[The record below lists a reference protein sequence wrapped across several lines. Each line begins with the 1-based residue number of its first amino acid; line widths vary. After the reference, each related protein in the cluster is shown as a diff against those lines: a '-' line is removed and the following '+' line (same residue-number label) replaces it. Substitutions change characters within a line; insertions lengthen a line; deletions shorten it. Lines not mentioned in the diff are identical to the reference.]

1 MASTIS
7 AGTTSGTAIVVS
19 GDTTGNLELKTQAGA
34 NTITV
39 PNSTGNMVL
48 DSATQTLTNKS
59 IAATQL
65 TGTIA
70 VARLPAGSVLQV
82 VSATI
87 NSENS
92 TSSTSF
98 VSTGLSV
105 SITPTSSNS
114 KVLVLVNGCSF
125 GVSGTA
131 EGYWTVDRA
140 GTNIGNG
147 NGGFG
152 RTWNAG
158 VANFTF
164 TPAAISYLDSPATTS
179 SITYTVQFRQTN
191 AAQFVYISGGNG
203 RSSITLMEIAA

>member
-1 MASTIS
+1 MSIVLQGSTSGSITLQEPAVAGSNTIS
-7 AGTTSGTAIVVS
+7 LPAETGTVI
-19 GDTTGNLELKTQAGA
+19 TTG
-34 NTITV
+34 
-39 PNSTGNMVL
+39 STG
-48 DSATQTLTNKS
+48 QS
-59 IAATQL
+59 IPKAA
-65 TGTIA
+65 
-70 VARLPAGSVLQV
+70 LPTGSVLQV

-92 TSSTSF
+92 TTSTSF

-105 SITPTSSNS
+105 SITPTSSTS
-114 KVLVLVNGCSF
+114 RVVVLVNGCSF